1 MRLDLFL
8 TAIRVPVDYLLLIL
22 AGISA
27 WSLRF
32 TEQVIEI
39 REIRFAL
46 TYEDYFNTLLIVSI
60 LWILIFSFTGL
71 YTIGANKKFSDELK
85 KTIIGCFA
93 GLAVVALIV
102 FFRGELF
109 DSRFIVLAATGLA
122 IIYVLIGRLILRI
135 IRVVLFKKGLGARRI
150 LMIGDSLIA
159 QTLFNTLKKN
169 PGFGYKI
176 FKQISSLNS
185 QNINDLKKNVRQKN
199 ITEVI
204 FIQHNAS
211 QKESNA
217 VLEFCSEM
225 HLNLKFAP
233 DMLGT
238 YKRETGID
246 TIAGI
251 PIVELKRTRLEGWG
265 RIIKRLVDIIIGFFL
280 LIITSPIL
288 IASAIIILVESGW
301 PIIFKNTRVGESGK
315 KFETYKLRSMF
326 QKHSIGKQFKNREQA
341 LKFEKQL
348 IKNQNTKK
356 GPLYKIK
363 NDPRITKFGR
373 LIRRWSVDEFPQ
385 FINVIKGDMS
395 LVGPRPHQPREVE
408 NYELH
413 HKKAHTVRPG
423 ITGLAQISGRSDL
436 SFEEENRL
444 DIFYIENWSLLM
456 DIAILMKTPW
466 AVLKRRKA
474 L

>member
-1 MRLDLFL
+1 MHL
-8 TAIRVPVDYLLLIL
+8 TAKFQNSIR
-22 AGISA
+22 
-27 WSLRF
+27 
-32 TEQVIEI
+32 
-39 REIRFAL
+39 
-46 TYEDYFNTLLIVSI
+46 
-60 LWILIFSFTGL
+60 
-71 YTIGANKKFSDELK
+71 
-85 KTIIGCFA
+85 
-93 GLAVVALIV
+93 
-102 FFRGELF
+102 
-109 DSRFIVLAATGLA
+109 
-122 IIYVLIGRLILRI
+122 
-135 IRVVLFKKGLGARRI
+135 
-150 LMIGDSLIA
+150 
-159 QTLFNTLKKN
+159 
-169 PGFGYKI
+169 
-176 FKQISSLNS
+176 
-185 QNINDLKKNVRQKN
+185 
-199 ITEVI
+199 
-204 FIQHNAS
+204 
-211 QKESNA
+211 
-217 VLEFCSEM
+217 
-225 HLNLKFAP
+225 
-233 DMLGT
+233 
-238 YKRETGID
+238 
-246 TIAGI
+246 
-251 PIVELKRTRLEGWG
+251 
-265 RIIKRLVDIIIGFFL
+265 FFL